1 MQGDRYSQV
10 VGWLKILLPLL
21 ALGLLATMFLFA
33 RAPAPSGGVPFS
45 EIEAIA
51 RDPRIGAPR
60 FSGVTP
66 SGVAVS
72 LGARAVR
79 AVAGQGAVFA
89 IDDLHIE
96 IVAPTGESVKLTTA
110 TGIFESDSRRA
121 MLDGL
126 ARIESSSG
134 YLIEAAGIEV
144 DLAEGTL
151 QTRNALAARAPF
163 GEFEA
168 GGLDVTDGGAH
179 IVFNN
184 GVRLLYLP
192 PVEGARP

>member
-1 MQGDRYSQV
+1 MRGDRYSQV

-33 RAPAPSGGVPFS
+33 RAPAPPGGVPFA

-79 AVAGQGAVFA
+79 ALEAQPSAFAV
-89 IDDLHIE
+89 DDLHIE
-96 IVAPTGESVKLTTA
+96 IATPSGETVTLTAA
-110 TGIFESDSRRA
+110 TGVFDSLHRRA
-121 MLDGL
+121 VLEGL

-134 YLIEAAGIEV
+134 YQLEATGIEA
-144 DLAEGTL
+144 DLAEGEL
-151 QTRNALAARAPF
+151 HTRGALAARAPF
-163 GEFEA
+163 GAFEA

-179 IVFNN
+179 LVFNN